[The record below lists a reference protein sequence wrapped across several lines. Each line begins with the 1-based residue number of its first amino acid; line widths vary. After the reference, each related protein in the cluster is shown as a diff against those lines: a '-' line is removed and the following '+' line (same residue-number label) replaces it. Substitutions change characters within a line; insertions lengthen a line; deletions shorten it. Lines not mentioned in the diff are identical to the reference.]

1 MKILLDT
8 ADIDFIRDNI
18 ETMPIIG
25 VTTNPTIVT
34 KAHLGHESVVNY
46 LLRLRRVLGK
56 NKELHIQLTE
66 TTYQNMIEEAYL
78 IKKLFGDKFNN
89 NVYVKVPV
97 SDVGLKVIKK
107 LTEDGINVTATA
119 ILTATQAL
127 LCAEAGAKYVAPY
140 VSRLDNISADG
151 VQTVADIATLFA
163 NGGYETKILAASFKT
178 TKEVLDSALAG
189 ADCVTVSPETL
200 KLMYSHP
207 TTTTSI
213 DNFDKDWKGA
223 FGKTL
228 YELMKE
234 HKENA

>member
-89 NVYVKVPV
+89 NVYVKVLP
-97 SDVGLKVIKK
+97 K
-107 LTEDGINVTATA
+107 
-119 ILTATQAL
+119 
-127 LCAEAGAKYVAPY
+127 P
-140 VSRLDNISADG
+140 
-151 VQTVADIATLFA
+151 F
-163 NGGYETKILAASFKT
+163 
-178 TKEVLDSALAG
+178 
-189 ADCVTVSPETL
+189 
-200 KLMYSHP
+200 
-207 TTTTSI
+207 
-213 DNFDKDWKGA
+213 
-223 FGKTL
+223 
-228 YELMKE
+228 
-234 HKENA
+234 